1 MKELRE
7 WVTMPAARELT
18 GRSARTIR
26 RWVRQNKVRKKITTD
41 GDHLYETASLLRAEA
56 KATAYKTRPTFG
68 RV

>member
-26 RWVRQNKVRKKITTD
+26 RWVKKDKVRKKVTPD
-41 GDHLYETASLLRAEA
+41 GEQLYETASLLRAEA
-56 KATAYKTRPTFG
+56 APTAYQTRPTFG